1 MKIKVLGFLCKPSPQ
16 KSKSEP
22 SLLQALS
29 SPWHTSGQLEACV
42 STVFSTE
49 LSLMGWPGLA
59 SSPLKGPLPQVPD
72 VCGFIPTA
80 PYSVIAIQTK
90 QKNFFQ
96 RQRERVRTPLA
107 FSFFSRRALCSMA
120 LRMAE
125 SNTSFKFF
133 CVKAEHSR

>member
-1 MKIKVLGFLCKPSPQ
+1 MEERAVKG
-16 KSKSEP
+16 
-22 SLLQALS
+22 
-29 SPWHTSGQLEACV
+29 PWLHSVQTG
-42 STVFSTE
+42 TE
-49 LSLMGWPGLA
+49 SHGGGLA
-59 SSPLKGPLPQVPD
+59 LPAEPLKGPMSQVLE
-72 VCGFIPTA
+72 VCGHWPTDHFA
-80 PYSVIAIQTK
+80 ATAVQTK

-107 FSFFSRRALCSMA
+107 FSFFSSRALCSMA